1 MGASGD
7 WCTLCANLCCCRPT
21 AIAPPCR
28 ALDNGL
34 EYEDLDDRIEARVL
48 ELRALC
54 IAVIEF
60 KYLQMSVRD
69 VRRGEKRLEKQHG
82 PTKKPHRNIENSRCS
97 PKVVWFPFASVRMFL
112 RRD

>member
-21 AIAPPCR
+21 VRAPPCR

-34 EYEDLDDRIEARVL
+34 EYEDIDGRIEARVL

-54 IAVIEF
+54 IAVIES
-60 KYLQMSVRD
+60 KYLQMSMSD
-69 VRRGEKRLEKQHG
+69 VRLREKWLEKQHG
-82 PTKKPHRNIENSRCS
+82 PTKKNSGI
-97 PKVVWFPFASVRMFL
+97 
-112 RRD
+112 